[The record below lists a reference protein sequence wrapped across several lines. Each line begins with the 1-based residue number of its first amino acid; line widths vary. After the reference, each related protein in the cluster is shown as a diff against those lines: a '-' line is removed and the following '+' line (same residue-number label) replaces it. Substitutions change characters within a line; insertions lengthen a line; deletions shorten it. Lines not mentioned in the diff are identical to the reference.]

1 MSLILI
7 ILLVAVMVPLVAVI
21 LDSQVGK
28 AIAARIEG
36 RRPEPLADQRLAA
49 LEAEVDRLAREV
61 QRLDDESTFL
71 HRLLEEKRA
80 PQPLPPS
87 ERSE

>member
-28 AIAARIEG
+28 AIASRIEG
-36 RRPEPLADQRLAA
+36 RGTELGEQRLSA
-49 LEAEVDRLAREV
+49 LEAEIERLSREV

-71 HRLLEEKRA
+71 HRLLEEKRT